1 MKTKIINA
9 HIFSPEDLG
18 KQTVYIEDNLIL
30 DITPCAD
37 GIAADSVID
46 ASGLYAVPGF
56 LDIHVHGGGGKCC
69 MEGTAEAVITMANAH
84 AQYGTTTILPTA
96 WTAPIQDILAAIEAV
111 KQAQRLDCDAT
122 VAGIH
127 LEGPYLSP
135 EQAGAQ
141 LPGAL
146 QIPARSDWK
155 ALVGCWEGIKMVG
168 MAPELPGALEMA
180 RWLKERGTV
189 ASVAHS
195 NAFEAEMRLAVENG
209 FSDVT
214 HIYSGCSTFK
224 RENGFRIP
232 GVVECGLAW
241 DQLTA
246 QVIADG
252 KHLPD
257 TVLHLIW
264 KAKGTDNMILITDGL
279 DFAGCQLAEGQT
291 YIQQNGM
298 EVVYED
304 GVMKLPHRQAF
315 AGSVATADRLLRV
328 AVNAGIPFR
337 DALKMLTVNP
347 AKRIGLDGTK
357 GRLKKGYDAD
367 IVLLDKQLQVVGCV
381 AKGKII
387 RLEQGRRI

>member
-1 MKTKIINA
+1 MKTKIISA
-9 HIFSPEDLG
+9 HIFSPEDQG
-18 KQTVYIEDNLIL
+18 EQNIYIEDNLIL

-37 GIAADSVID
+37 GPEADCVID

-96 WTAPIQDILAAIEAV
+96 WTAPRQDILSAIEAV
-111 KQAQRLDCDAT
+111 KQAQKLPCDAT

-146 QIPARSDWK
+146 QIPAGSDWK
-155 ALVGCWEGIKMVG
+155 TLAGCWDGIKMVG
-168 MAPELPGALEMA
+168 LAPELPGALGMA
-180 RWLKERGTV
+180 KWLSERGIV

-195 NAFEAEMRLAVENG
+195 NAFEAEMRLAVEHG

-232 GVVECGLAW
+232 GVVECGLACEE
-241 DQLTA
+241 LTV

-257 TVLHLIW
+257 TMLYLIW
-264 KAKGTDNMILITDGL
+264 KAKGTDKMILITDGL
-279 DFAGCQLAEGQT
+279 DFAGCHLDEGQT

-328 AVNAGIPFR
+328 AVNAGIPFPE
-337 DALKMLTVNP
+337 ALKMLTVNP
-347 AKRIGLDGTK
+347 AKRIGMDTHK
-357 GRLKKGYDAD
+357 GKLEKGYDAD
-367 IVLLDKQLQVVGCV
+367 IVLLDKQLQVVGCISN
-381 AKGKII
+381 GRII
-387 RLEQGRRI
+387 RLEQERSI